1 MRSVK
6 LLLSSFLCAVAI
18 VSFASSKAKTY
29 RGTVGDALCG
39 VEHSMPVSAVECIR
53 QCIGKGS
60 RYSLIVGDKVY
71 ALDTDDQALLDVLEK
86 QSAAQ
91 VEVTGTESPD
101 GKLISVKSV
110 KAIR

>member
-1 MRSVK
+1 MRSER
-6 LLLSSFLCAVAI
+6 LLLFSFLCAVAI

-39 VEHSMPVSAVECIR
+39 VEHSMPGTAVECIR

-71 ALDTDDQALLDVLEK
+71 ALDTDNQALLDVLEK
-86 QSAAQ
+86 QSDAK
-91 VEVTGTESPD
+91 VEVTGTESQD
-101 GKLISVKSV
+101 GKMIVVKSV
-110 KAIR
+110 KAIP